1 MSVSTTR
8 VGSALVRMGADDIRA
23 APPTDRSCFCAVR
36 NGVSAVGHRVNSSF
50 YSMQDRISLLIWFYF
65 DFIFF
70 SFVVSFAI
78 SLLFTCLLSLIDDG
92 DESRMNDVS
101 SARNLVDLS
110 WRHSSITST
119 GNGDSRSKKSI
130 NRYNFIK
137 FDNSGAGSGFEKS
150 ISWWCRTLDSFVV
163 FRRFGLIWIARASVE
178 SFPTAPPLSLSA
190 CSTWLFLFVSFQEK
204 KNAWDGERQI
214 YTGEKERKRDEDER
228 EQKQKE
234 NGMWQ

>member
-78 SLLFTCLLSLIDDG
+78 SLLFTCLLSLIDDE

-119 GNGDSRSKKSI
+119 GTVTADRRNRSIATILSNSTIQAPAVASK
-130 NRYNFIK
+130 NRLA
-137 FDNSGAGSGFEKS
+137 D
-150 ISWWCRTLDSFVV
+150 DV
-163 FRRFGLIWIARASVE
+163 GL
-178 SFPTAPPLSLSA
+178 
-190 CSTWLFLFVSFQEK
+190 
-204 KNAWDGERQI
+204 
-214 YTGEKERKRDEDER
+214 
-228 EQKQKE
+228 
-234 NGMWQ
+234 

>member
-150 ISWWCRTLDSFVV
+150 ISWWCRTFFPLCGFL
-163 FRRFGLIWIARASVE
+163 RFWLIWIARASVE
-178 SFPTAPPLSLSA
+178 SFSLAPLRSLRALHCFLSFLSNNEEHEMERRRY
-190 CSTWLFLFVSFQEK
+190 VEKDEK
-204 KNAWDGERQI
+204 KRRTKKNR
-214 YTGEKERKRDEDER
+214 
-228 EQKQKE
+228 
-234 NGMWQ
+234 MWQIKDNKQC

>member
-119 GNGDSRSKKSI
+119 GTVTADRRNRSIATILSNSTIQAPAVASK
-130 NRYNFIK
+130 NRLA
-137 FDNSGAGSGFEKS
+137 D
-150 ISWWCRTLDSFVV
+150 DV
-163 FRRFGLIWIARASVE
+163 GL
-178 SFPTAPPLSLSA
+178 
-190 CSTWLFLFVSFQEK
+190 
-204 KNAWDGERQI
+204 
-214 YTGEKERKRDEDER
+214 
-228 EQKQKE
+228 
-234 NGMWQ
+234 